1 MTSVKKDSKNN
12 HMFTT
17 GEPAIHYGHATPIT
31 LVAYAVIK
39 LVCKSL
45 IFWHTQLAEVEAI
58 LTLPL
63 FRT

>member
-1 MTSVKKDSKNN
+1 
-12 HMFTT
+12 MFTT

-31 LVAYAVIK
+31 LVAYAVTK